1 MKTKNILLVVIIFSA
16 IASGFVSGEAFTQV
30 YQQWSKTM
38 NGSINNEDVFR
49 CVTNDD
55 SGNVYAVGTVYNAT
69 TGRDI
74 AVRKYNPAGDL
85 QWEHVYSS
93 SAPDGQDGGTEVMY
107 KNNFLYIL
115 GDARNAANTSS
126 DIILMKRNAATGA
139 LIWSAAF
146 NSSGNSADHSYSMA
160 IDNAENI
167 YVVGMSDFQNVSF
180 EMLVVKFNASGGQQW
195 AHTIGGPG
203 FDRATDVAVDNS
215 GNIYVC
221 GRDEAS
227 NYVSHMVTMK
237 YQPDGTQ
244 QMYEIVQNGVDSSDG
259 AVKIAVDAQ
268 GNIYTAG
275 YVTSSNQQL
284 NGALVKYNQAGA
296 QQWVRYYNGAS
307 NGDDYINDM
316 KLDAAGNIYMTGTS
330 FNTPTQNDYIT
341 LKYNSAG
348 TKLWEARYIGNYLN
362 GNNSAYSLGLDAAGN
377 VYVTGAS
384 FETTAGTDIVTVKY
398 SSTGSLQWA
407 MKNNGSVNTGFNEA
421 GYSVAVDNINNV
433 FVAGKNDA
441 DDGIIIKY
449 VQAPIGI
456 QQNGNEVPAE
466 FELGQNYPNPFN
478 PVTNIE
484 FSVPRSS
491 FVRLA
496 VFDILGREVSV
507 LVNRHLDAG
516 KYKYDFDASKL
527 SSGIFFYRL
536 EADNFSEV
544 KKMNL
549 IK

>member
-1 MKTKNILLVVIIFSA
+1 MKTINILLMVFIFA
-16 IASGFVSGEAFTQV
+16 ALAEGEAFSQV
-30 YQQWSKTM
+30 YQQWVKTM

-49 CVTNDD
+49 CVTSDD
-55 SGNVYAVGTVYNAT
+55 SGNVYVTGTVYNAT

-74 AVRKYNPAGDL
+74 ITRKYNASGDV
-85 QWEHVYSS
+85 QWDHVYSS
-93 SAPDGQDGGTEVMY
+93 SAPDGQDGGTEVIY

-126 DIILMKRNAATGA
+126 DIILIKRNASTGA
-139 LIWSAAF
+139 LMWSATY
-146 NSSGNSADHSYSMA
+146 NGSGNSADHSYSLA
-160 IDNAENI
+160 IDNADNI
-167 YVVGMSDFQNVSF
+167 YVCGMSLGQVNDF
-180 EMLVVKFNASGGQQW
+180 EMLLIKYNASGGQQW
-195 AHTIGGPG
+195 VHTSGGAG
-203 FDRATDVAVDNS
+203 FDRGTDVAVDNS
-215 GNIYVC
+215 GNVYMC
-221 GRDEAS
+221 GRDEVN
-227 NYVSHMVTMK
+227 NYVAHMVTLK
-237 YQPDGTQ
+237 FQPDGTQ
-244 QMYEIVQNGVDSSDG
+244 MMYEIVDNGVDSSDG

-268 GNIYTAG
+268 GNVYTAG

-284 NGALVKYNQAGA
+284 NGALVKYNPAGV

-362 GNNSAYSLGLDAAGN
+362 GNNSAYSLDLDAAGN

-384 FETTAGTDIVTVKY
+384 FETAAGTDIVTVKY

-449 VQAPIGI
+449 VQASIGI
-456 QQNGNEVPAE
+456 QPNGNDIPLQ
-466 FELGQNYPNPFN
+466 FELEQNYPNPFN

-484 FSVPRSS
+484 FSLPGLS
-491 FVRLA
+491 FVNLT

-507 LVNRHLDAG
+507 LVNRHLNAG

-527 SSGIFFYRL
+527 PSGIYFYRL
-536 EADNFSEV
+536 RSGNFSEV
-544 KKMNL
+544 RKMNL